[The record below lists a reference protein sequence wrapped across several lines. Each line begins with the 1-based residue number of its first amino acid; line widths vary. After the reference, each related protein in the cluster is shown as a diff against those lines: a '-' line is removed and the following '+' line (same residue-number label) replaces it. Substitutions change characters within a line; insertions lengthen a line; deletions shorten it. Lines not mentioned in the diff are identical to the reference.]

1 MEGGRKR
8 RKYDREFKQGA
19 IRLVEAGEKVAVV
32 ARNLGI
38 NENMLWRWISEAKQQ
53 GGEAFPGSGHFGA
66 GEADVKRLQRE
77 LAQTQMERDI
87 LKKALA
93 IFSTTPDRNT
103 SL

>member
-19 IRLVEAGEKVAVV
+19 LRLVEAGEKVAVV
-32 ARNLGI
+32 ARDLGI
-38 NENMLWRWISEAKQQ
+38 HESILWRWISEAKQQ
-53 GGEAFPGSGHFGA
+53 GNAAFPGSGHLGA
-66 GEADVKRLQRE
+66 GDAEVKQLQRK
-77 LAQTQMERDI
+77 LAQTEMERDI